1 MSISKIIF
9 GDTVLIDLTGDTVT
23 AATLDKGA
31 TAHDKAGNQI
41 VGTMEVGD
49 SIKFG
54 ATLDTFM
61 GNVDSNGVLQAPSAE
76 TNLVFSGVTDLGDNA
91 LAYAYSNSSTI
102 KSLTFPNL
110 GKISGTNAMLS
121 ICDNCKSLASVQFPI
136 LKEVTADSA
145 CEYMLRSCT
154 LLKSINFPLL
164 ETITGNEAFRGVFY
178 SCSNLESVQFPKLK
192 KIGDDTATIVNTGHF
207 YYAFRSTPKVT
218 SLEFPELTAIYCT
231 ATSGGGTFY
240 GNGQIQKMY
249 FPKLSVIDKS
259 PAYSSVNTI
268 NGQNNI
274 FLSCASLTEI
284 HFGAANQAAIEAT
297 SGYPTLWGRGAG
309 NATVYFDL

>member
-23 AATLDKGA
+23 SATLDKGA

-41 VGTMEVGD
+41 VGTMEGGE

-61 GNVDSNGVLQAPSAE
+61 GDVDANGVLQAPSAE

-91 LAYAYSNSSTI
+91 LAYVYSNSSSI
-102 KSLTFPNL
+102 KSLAFPNL
-110 GKISGTNAMLS
+110 GKISGTSAMLS

-136 LKEVTADSA
+136 LKEVTADTA
-145 CEYMLRSCT
+145 CKYMLKGC
-154 LLKSINFPLL
+154 LLKSIKFPLL
-164 ETITGNEAFRGVFY
+164 ETITGHEAFREAFI

-192 KIGDDTATIVNTGHF
+192 KIGDDTATGTNAGHF
-207 YYAFRSTPKVT
+207 YYALRNASKVT

-231 ATSGGGTFY
+231 ASTSASTFY

-259 PAYSSVNTI
+259 PAFSFSTSNA
-268 NGQNNI
+268 QNNI
-274 FLSCASLTEI
+274 FLSCSSLTEI